1 MAFTAAGVIGLPA
14 RAAIA
19 VSPEEARA
27 IAKEAYIYG
36 FPMVDYYRI
45 MWSYFV
51 NKGGKEYKGP
61 PNGLYSE
68 ANVFTPADTAV
79 QTPNSDTPYSFALVG
94 SARRTGC
101 SDLAEDRSRSLLF
114 GPAGRFLHL

>member
-1 MAFTAAGVIGLPA
+1 MKVTRRRFAQAASSAIAFVAAGVIGLPA

-19 VSPEEARA
+19 ISPDEARA

-45 MWSYFV
+45 MWAYFV
-51 NKGGKEYKGP
+51 NDKDMQYKGP

-68 ANVFTPADTAV
+68 ANVYTPADKAV
-79 QTPNSDTPYSFALVG
+79 QTPNSDTRRIPFAGLICEPN
-94 SARRTGC
+94 R
-101 SDLAEDRSRSLLF
+101 
-114 GPAGRFLHL
+114 